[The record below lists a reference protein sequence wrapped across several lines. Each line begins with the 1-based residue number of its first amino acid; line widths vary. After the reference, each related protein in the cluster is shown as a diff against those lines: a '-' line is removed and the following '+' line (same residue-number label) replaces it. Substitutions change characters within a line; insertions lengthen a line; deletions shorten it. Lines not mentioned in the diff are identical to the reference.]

1 MASDNKTGITEN
13 KQCMKISNEVKVGA
27 LTIVAILV
35 LVFGFNFLKGKT
47 LFGQAP
53 TLYAIFKDLGS
64 LEKSNQVR
72 INGLPIGTVFN
83 FTPTDK
89 EVNSILVEIHL
100 TREINIP
107 ENSIAIIDGSPL
119 GASFITIKKG
129 TANTYLSPGDTVSTQ
144 LSNGILG
151 DLKTQITP
159 TITRVNETLDSMK
172 LAIGAVAS
180 VFDPSTNNN
189 LQTLIARLTLT
200 SGHLQELMNA
210 QSGALAQSLNNM
222 NSVTGNLA
230 KSNDAVSASIRNV
243 EVTTANL
250 ANARIK
256 ETMAAL
262 ESTITELRGSA
273 AGLKTSVDK
282 INSPNG
288 TLGAL
293 MNDRKLYDQMNKAA
307 LGLEILLDDVRLH
320 PKRYVN
326 ISVFGGK
333 SKPDALTSPAT
344 KDTIPVAN

>member
-1 MASDNKTGITEN
+1 
-13 KQCMKISNEVKVGA
+13 MKISNEVKVGILA
-27 LTIVAILV
+27 IVAILV

-47 LFGQAP
+47 LFGKAP
-53 TLYAIFKDLGS
+53 TLYAVFNNLGS

-72 INGLPIGTVFN
+72 INGLPIGTVYDFA
-83 FTPTDK
+83 PTDK
-89 EVNSILVEIHL
+89 EVNGIIVEIHL
-100 TREINIP
+100 TREISIP
-107 ENSIAIIDGSPL
+107 QNSIAFIDGSPL
-119 GASFITIKKG
+119 GASFITIQKG
-129 TANTYLSPGDTVSTQ
+129 DANTYLAPGDTLSTQ
-144 LSNGILG
+144 LSNGLLG
-151 DLKTQITP
+151 DIKTQLAP

-172 LAIGAVAS
+172 LAIGSIAS
-180 VFDPSTNNN
+180 IFDPTTNGN

-230 KSNDAVSASIRNV
+230 KNNEAINSTIRNV

-250 ANARIK
+250 ANARIQ
-256 ETMAAL
+256 ETVAAL
-262 ESTITELRGSA
+262 ESTISELKGSA
-273 AGLKTSVDK
+273 AGLRSSVDK

-293 MNDRKLYDQMNKAA
+293 MNDRKLYDQMSRTI
-307 LGLEILLDDVRLH
+307 LGMEILLDDVRLH

-344 KDTIPVAN
+344 KDTIPVGNQ